1 MFVCESE
8 LGASIAKKDEHSA
21 KNKVALILALVIDHE
36 RDAHVGVGEIGLFL
50 YILITFMID
59 NKREYKRNFF
69 LRDMSILLSHTR
81 RQLGRANEDIV
92 PGVYLKELIDNQTEL
107 DIWFEYPTVATR
119 TGPKRVQNIAWLP
132 PVTTEADDT
141 PDFELPPM

>member
-1 MFVCESE
+1 MTNS
-8 LGASIAKKDEHSA
+8 L
-21 KNKVALILALVIDHE
+21 
-36 RDAHVGVGEIGLFL
+36 RDLMNNTFAGEIAEGKHTAVIKNFQYVENESNPDNS
-50 YILITFMID
+50 YILITFLID
-59 NKREYKRNFF
+59 SKREYKRNFF

-132 PVTTEADDT
+132 PVSAEADET

>member
-1 MFVCESE
+1 MTN
-8 LGASIAKKDEHSA
+8 L
-21 KNKVALILALVIDHE
+21 
-36 RDAHVGVGEIGLFL
+36 RDLMNNTFAGEIAEGKHTAVVKNFQYVENESNPDNS
-50 YILITFMID
+50 YILITFLID

-132 PVTTEADDT
+132 PVTAEADET

>member
-1 MFVCESE
+1 MTNS
-8 LGASIAKKDEHSA
+8 L
-21 KNKVALILALVIDHE
+21 
-36 RDAHVGVGEIGLFL
+36 RDLMNNTFAGEIAEGKHTAVVKNFQYVENESNPDNS
-50 YILITFMID
+50 YILITFLID

-69 LRDMSILLSHTR
+69 LRDMSILLSPTR

-132 PVTTEADDT
+132 PVSAEADET

>member
-1 MFVCESE
+1 MNN
-8 LGASIAKKDEHSA
+8 L
-21 KNKVALILALVIDHE
+21 
-36 RDAHVGVGEIGLFL
+36 RDLMNNTFAGEIAEGKHTAIVKNFQYVENESNPDNS

-92 PGVYLKELIDNQTEL
+92 PGVYLQELIDNQTEL

-132 PVTTEADDT
+132 PVTAEADDT

>member
-1 MFVCESE
+1 MNN
-8 LGASIAKKDEHSA
+8 L
-21 KNKVALILALVIDHE
+21 
-36 RDAHVGVGEIGLFL
+36 RDLMNNTFAGEIAEGKHTAVVKNFQYVENESNPDNS
-50 YILITFMID
+50 YILITFLID

-92 PGVYLKELIDNQTEL
+92 PGIYLKELIDNQTEL

-132 PVTTEADDT
+132 PVPAEADET
-141 PDFELPPM
+141 PDFEMPPM

>member
-1 MFVCESE
+1 MNNLRE
-8 LGASIAKKDEHSA
+8 LMNNTFA
-21 KNKVALILALVIDHE
+21 
-36 RDAHVGVGEIGLFL
+36 GEIAEGKHTAVVKNFQYVENESNPDNS
-50 YILITFMID
+50 YILITFLID
-59 NKREYKRNFF
+59 GKRDYKRNFF

-107 DIWFEYPTVATR
+107 DIWFEYPTVTTR

-132 PVTTEADDT
+132 PVSAETDET

>member
-1 MFVCESE
+1 MTNS
-8 LGASIAKKDEHSA
+8 LKDLMNNTFA
-21 KNKVALILALVIDHE
+21 
-36 RDAHVGVGEIGLFL
+36 GEIAEGKHTAVVKNFQYVENESNPDNS
-50 YILITFMID
+50 YILITFLID

-132 PVTTEADDT
+132 PVSAEADET

>member
-1 MFVCESE
+1 MNN
-8 LGASIAKKDEHSA
+8 L
-21 KNKVALILALVIDHE
+21 
-36 RDAHVGVGEIGLFL
+36 RDLMNNTFAGEIAEGKHTAVIKHFQYVENESNPDNS
-50 YILITFMID
+50 YILITFLID
-59 NKREYKRNFF
+59 GKRDYKRNFF

-132 PVTTEADDT
+132 PVSAEADDT

>member
-1 MFVCESE
+1 MNN
-8 LGASIAKKDEHSA
+8 L
-21 KNKVALILALVIDHE
+21 
-36 RDAHVGVGEIGLFL
+36 RDLMNNTFAGEIAEGKHTAIVKNFQYIENESNPDNS
-50 YILITFMID
+50 YILITFLID
-59 NKREYKRNFF
+59 GKRDYKRNFF

-132 PVTTEADDT
+132 PVSAEADDT

>member
-1 MFVCESE
+1 MTNS
-8 LGASIAKKDEHSA
+8 L
-21 KNKVALILALVIDHE
+21 
-36 RDAHVGVGEIGLFL
+36 RDLMNNTFAGEIAEGKHTAVVKNFQYVENESNPDNS
-50 YILITFMID
+50 YILITFLID

-132 PVTTEADDT
+132 PVSAEADET

>member
-1 MFVCESE
+1 MNN
-8 LGASIAKKDEHSA
+8 L
-21 KNKVALILALVIDHE
+21 
-36 RDAHVGVGEIGLFL
+36 RDLMNNTFAGEIAEGKHTAVVKNFQYVENESNPDNS
-50 YILITFMID
+50 YILITFLID
-59 NKREYKRNFF
+59 GKRDYKRNFF

-132 PVTTEADDT
+132 PVSAEADET

>member
-1 MFVCESE
+1 MTNS
-8 LGASIAKKDEHSA
+8 L
-21 KNKVALILALVIDHE
+21 
-36 RDAHVGVGEIGLFL
+36 RDLMNNTFAGEIAEGKHTAVVKNFQYVENESNPDNS
-50 YILITFMID
+50 YILITFLID

-81 RQLGRANEDIV
+81 RQLGRANEDII

-132 PVTTEADDT
+132 PVSAEADET

>member
-1 MFVCESE
+1 MTNS
-8 LGASIAKKDEHSA
+8 L
-21 KNKVALILALVIDHE
+21 
-36 RDAHVGVGEIGLFL
+36 RDLMNNTFAGEIAEGKHTAVVKNFQYVENESNPDNS
-50 YILITFMID
+50 YILITFLID

-92 PGVYLKELIDNQTEL
+92 PGVYLKELINNQTEL

-132 PVTTEADDT
+132 PVSAEADET

>member
-1 MFVCESE
+1 MNN
-8 LGASIAKKDEHSA
+8 L
-21 KNKVALILALVIDHE
+21 
-36 RDAHVGVGEIGLFL
+36 RDLMNNTFAGEIAEGKHTAVVKNFQYVENESNPDNS
-50 YILITFMID
+50 YILITFLID

-132 PVTTEADDT
+132 PVSAEAVET

>member
-1 MFVCESE
+1 MNNLRE
-8 LGASIAKKDEHSA
+8 LMNSTFA
-21 KNKVALILALVIDHE
+21 
-36 RDAHVGVGEIGLFL
+36 GEIAEGKHTAIVKNFQYVENETNPDNS
-50 YILITFMID
+50 YILITFLID
-59 NKREYKRNFF
+59 GKRDYKRNFF

>member
-1 MFVCESE
+1 MNN
-8 LGASIAKKDEHSA
+8 L
-21 KNKVALILALVIDHE
+21 
-36 RDAHVGVGEIGLFL
+36 RDLMNNTFAGEIAEGKHTAVIKNFQYVENESNPDNS
-50 YILITFMID
+50 YILITFLID
-59 NKREYKRNFF
+59 GKRDYKRNFF

-132 PVTTEADDT
+132 PVTAEADET

>member
-1 MFVCESE
+1 MNN
-8 LGASIAKKDEHSA
+8 L
-21 KNKVALILALVIDHE
+21 
-36 RDAHVGVGEIGLFL
+36 RDLMNNTFAGEIAEGKHTAVLKHFQYVENESNPDNS
-50 YILITFMID
+50 YILITFLID
-59 NKREYKRNFF
+59 GKRDYKRNFF
-69 LRDMSILLSHTR
+69 LRDMTILLSHTR

-92 PGVYLKELIDNQTEL
+92 PGVYLQELIDNQTEL

-132 PVTTEADDT
+132 PVSAEADDT

>member
-1 MFVCESE
+1 MTNS
-8 LGASIAKKDEHSA
+8 L
-21 KNKVALILALVIDHE
+21 
-36 RDAHVGVGEIGLFL
+36 RDLMNNTFAGEIAEGKHTAVLKNFQYVENESNPDNS
-50 YILITFMID
+50 YILITFLID

-69 LRDMSILLSHTR
+69 FRDMSILLSHTR

-132 PVTTEADDT
+132 PVSAEADET

>member
-1 MFVCESE
+1 MTNS
-8 LGASIAKKDEHSA
+8 L
-21 KNKVALILALVIDHE
+21 
-36 RDAHVGVGEIGLFL
+36 RDLMNNTFAGEIAEGKHTAIVKNFQYVENESNPDNS
-50 YILITFMID
+50 YILITFLID
-59 NKREYKRNFF
+59 GKRDYKRNFF

-81 RQLGRANEDIV
+81 RQLGRENEDIV

-132 PVTTEADDT
+132 PMSAEADET

>member
-1 MFVCESE
+1 MTNS
-8 LGASIAKKDEHSA
+8 L
-21 KNKVALILALVIDHE
+21 
-36 RDAHVGVGEIGLFL
+36 RDLMNNTFAGEIAEGKHTAVVKNFQYIENESNPDNS
-50 YILITFMID
+50 YILITFLID

-132 PVTTEADDT
+132 PVSAEADET

>member
-1 MFVCESE
+1 MNN
-8 LGASIAKKDEHSA
+8 L
-21 KNKVALILALVIDHE
+21 
-36 RDAHVGVGEIGLFL
+36 RDLMNNTFAGEIAEGKHTAVIKNFQYVENETNPDNS
-50 YILITFMID
+50 YILITFLID

-92 PGVYLKELIDNQTEL
+92 PGVYLQELIDNQTEL

>member
-1 MFVCESE
+1 MTNA
-8 LGASIAKKDEHSA
+8 L
-21 KNKVALILALVIDHE
+21 KNLMNNTFA
-36 RDAHVGVGEIGLFL
+36 GEIAEAKHTAVVKNFQYVENESNPDNS
-50 YILITFMID
+50 YILITFLID
-59 NKREYKRNFF
+59 NKRDYKRNFF

-107 DIWFEYPTVATR
+107 NIWFEYPTVATR

-132 PVTTEADDT
+132 PVSAEADET

>member
-1 MFVCESE
+1 MNNS
-8 LGASIAKKDEHSA
+8 LKDLMNNTFA
-21 KNKVALILALVIDHE
+21 
-36 RDAHVGVGEIGLFL
+36 GEIAEGKHTAVVKNFQYVENESNPDNS
-50 YILITFMID
+50 YILITFIID

-81 RQLGRANEDIV
+81 RQLGRTNEDIV

-132 PVTTEADDT
+132 PVSAEADDT

>member
-1 MFVCESE
+1 MNN
-8 LGASIAKKDEHSA
+8 L
-21 KNKVALILALVIDHE
+21 
-36 RDAHVGVGEIGLFL
+36 RDLMNNTFAGEIAEGKHTAVVKNVQYVENESNPDNS
-50 YILITFMID
+50 YILITFLID

-132 PVTTEADDT
+132 PVSAEADET

>member
-1 MFVCESE
+1 MNNLRE
-8 LGASIAKKDEHSA
+8 LMNNTFA
-21 KNKVALILALVIDHE
+21 
-36 RDAHVGVGEIGLFL
+36 GEIAEGKHTAVVKSFQYVENESNPDNS
-50 YILITFMID
+50 YILITFLID
-59 NKREYKRNFF
+59 GKRDYKRNFF

-92 PGVYLKELIDNQTEL
+92 PGIYLKELIDNQTEL

-132 PVTTEADDT
+132 PISAEADET

>member
-1 MFVCESE
+1 MNN
-8 LGASIAKKDEHSA
+8 L
-21 KNKVALILALVIDHE
+21 
-36 RDAHVGVGEIGLFL
+36 RDLMNNTFAGEIAEGKHTAVVKNFQYVENESTPDNS
-50 YILITFMID
+50 YILIPFLID

-132 PVTTEADDT
+132 PVSAEADET

>member
-1 MFVCESE
+1 MTNSLRE
-8 LGASIAKKDEHSA
+8 LMNNTFA
-21 KNKVALILALVIDHE
+21 
-36 RDAHVGVGEIGLFL
+36 GEIAEGKHTAVVKNFQYVENESNPDNS
-50 YILITFMID
+50 YILITFLID

-132 PVTTEADDT
+132 PVSAEADET